1 MTTLRSL
8 WARVWAEA
16 QNALCNKEQE
26 TTSACACVLSL
37 ETTEQC
43 LLLLQVNCSIQ
54 SGRTISSLP
63 TQSVMGI
70 SKVCRQSLFWTGN
83 GPKLCQPNF
92 ADPKLKLMVSGAYI
106 VAGAPLKRSCS
117 RCKHIHAECRLRG
130 CVKCQST
137 IGMASNG
144 CAVLLQLELVDG
156 GLSRFVPQKCFD
168 SPWPMRVYL
177 SQPVSNSAWVV

>member
-1 MTTLRSL
+1 MATVQKMAAGIACDAVSICAVQQSWT
-8 WARVWAEA
+8 AYV
-16 QNALCNKEQE
+16 LCV
-26 TTSACACVLSL
+26 T
-37 ETTEQC
+37 
-43 LLLLQVNCSIQ
+43 
-54 SGRTISSLP
+54 
-63 TQSVMGI
+63 
-70 SKVCRQSLFWTGN
+70 KVCRQSLFWTGN